1 MNVVIT
7 PTGKEQ
13 SLEDFRKGHDSSDFA
28 SFGGEMQIYVKALTG
43 NSIALRCR
51 PEDTIGAV
59 KCMIQDKDKDKGTR
73 TRKEGVPVDDQ
84 RLILAGVQ
92 LEDSRKLSD
101 FCLEKSCSLFL
112 ATIRHSEETMIHPS
126 SGRVDRLSGDVG
138 KEVSDELSDTAA
150 GDKSDAVKP
159 RGGPGKFGQ
168 ISTEGKRAEKEMML
182 RHSKEG
188 DSQASRV
195 SRGES
200 DDKSPVGKSK
210 KLPKS
215 PVGKPMKLP
224 TKRKYDDDRED
235 TGRALNQWLAESTRR
250 IRRISASPESLED
263 VEFPPADGRV
273 KISERAR
280 GKHIA
285 RIPAYSRGRPTCL
298 PKDEHVRQPESRP
311 AGGPSPGRKPDSPDQ
326 GHTTA
331 SSALAMSQWL
341 IDSTMEV
348 LASLDDR
355 RTQPGERGWNQW
367 DQLALDLGFG
377 EAELGFARGPARI

>member
-1 MNVVIT
+1 MTDSRAELGADWVGGKSSYLGFNRHNISRLLLWIESN
-7 PTGKEQ
+7 GHEHERRHHAHGQKEQ

-28 SFGGEMQIYVKALTG
+28 SFGGEMQIYVKSLTG

-59 KCMIQDKDKDKGTR
+59 KCMIQD
-73 TRKEGVPVDDQ
+73 KEGVPVDDQ

-101 FCLEKSCSLFL
+101 FCLEKSCTLFL
-112 ATIRHSEETMIHPS
+112 ATIRHSEETMIHQS

-188 DSQASRV
+188 DSRASRV

-224 TKRKYDDDRED
+224 TKRKCIHKSEDDE
-235 TGRALNQWLAESTRR
+235 AAKKQWNAT
-250 IRRISASPESLED
+250 AVLEMTMT
-263 VEFPPADGRV
+263 E
-273 KISERAR
+273 KI
-280 GKHIA
+280 H
-285 RIPAYSRGRPTCL
+285 C
-298 PKDEHVRQPESRP
+298 EH
-311 AGGPSPGRKPDSPDQ
+311 
-326 GHTTA
+326 
-331 SSALAMSQWL
+331 
-341 IDSTMEV
+341 
-348 LASLDDR
+348 
-355 RTQPGERGWNQW
+355 
-367 DQLALDLGFG
+367 
-377 EAELGFARGPARI
+377 